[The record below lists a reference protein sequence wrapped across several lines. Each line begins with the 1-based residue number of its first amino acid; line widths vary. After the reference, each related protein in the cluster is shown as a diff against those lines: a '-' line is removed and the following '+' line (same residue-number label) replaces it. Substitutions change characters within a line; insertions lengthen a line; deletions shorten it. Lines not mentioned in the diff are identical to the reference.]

1 MDISTRVL
9 HELSLLWQCQS
20 FNADSQGLTNPR
32 LAPRSPEGFFLNKEL
47 KFLSERKSLCECCAR
62 CVHAPRTV
70 HQNTV
75 CEGTT
80 RLVLDGL
87 LWRTESSLIENW
99 INQREHFNFTIPAGV
114 ALLSLHKMQQRLL
127 LIFYPH
133 QKPWH
138 QKVHYV
144 VCKSI
149 FFFSLKKRQQMQS
162 EAVSLSFP
170 FLSFFSPLCLFRAWL
185 SKMLQCC
192 SSVGRKPDTSGFYL
206 LSRLSQPPGVSTD
219 LSCPLHINSFSS

>member
-75 CEGTT
+75 CEGTA

-149 FFFSLKKRQQMQS
+149 FFFL
-162 EAVSLSFP
+162 
-170 FLSFFSPLCLFRAWL
+170 
-185 SKMLQCC
+185 
-192 SSVGRKPDTSGFYL
+192 
-206 LSRLSQPPGVSTD
+206 
-219 LSCPLHINSFSS
+219 